1 MESLAFEVKQMHR
14 SKQGSRRYGGGGFGG
29 KDFRQ
34 SRGGGGGGEG
44 EGEGT
49 TIITT
54 EEGVEEGAGPATGG
68 TEVCDHTPW
77 RLRT

>member
-1 MESLAFEVKQMHR
+1 MVEVDLV
-14 SKQGSRRYGGGGFGG
+14 G
-29 KDFRQ
+29 KT
-34 SRGGGGGGEG
+34 SASHVEGEGEG